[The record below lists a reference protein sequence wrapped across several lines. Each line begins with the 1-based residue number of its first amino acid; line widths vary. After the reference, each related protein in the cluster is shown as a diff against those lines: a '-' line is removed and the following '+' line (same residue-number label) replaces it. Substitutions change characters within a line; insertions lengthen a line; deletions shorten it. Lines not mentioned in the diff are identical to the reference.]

1 MKVWGKLPVIDVFN
15 VKTAH
20 YLGEE
25 NRTTN
30 RYTGNQTKELLLWY
44 NINIVGNTYKKRG
57 DEYVSDNRSD

>member
-30 RYTGNQTKELLLWY
+30 RYTGNQTKELLL
-44 NINIVGNTYKKRG
+44 
-57 DEYVSDNRSD
+57 